1 MWPVASTWDTQAKAL
16 RGLTAS
22 SFPGGPGTVPGTRLS
37 TIGGKVKEA
46 AAGNVGTV
54 RCVVGGAGRAAA
66 WEWRARERISRQVAT
81 PVFRF

>member
-1 MWPVASTWDTQAKAL
+1 M
-16 RGLTAS
+16 
-22 SFPGGPGTVPGTRLS
+22 PGTRLS